1 MKRIGVISDSNLPT
15 EDNSV
20 KEKVFDWALSEAMR
34 QNLDCI
40 IGAGDLTACGS
51 AAAAERVWKKL
62 ENCRL
67 PFALTLGNADLRDS
81 SEREKA
87 RTFLKTSNDLP
98 GVCLLDTSRRELSP
112 ADTAKLRNIA
122 PGTVVVTHCPQ
133 ECLPSETQE
142 LFRQL
147 LTSGRIALLISGH
160 FHIDRQ
166 EGNCHLIRGLDP
178 DKAAGSP
185 PALAIF
191 TNKNGKWERENH
203 ACPVADPD
211 KWSDESK
218 QEFLRYLGISGM
230 SSPLKNL
237 ELATEQN
244 IGVFEFRFNEA
255 NDCSRSQLAQGVRNW
270 REHGGHTL
278 SAALPVCTWRNGELL
293 GRGRMQRAIAL
304 ALEMGCDRVR
314 IKMPEISL
322 KDLADKGNREKL
334 SDYLREMYLP
344 LTEHHCRIA
353 FDNPHMPYRKWADEN
368 RQFGCLPLECIQWCN
383 FMRRILNY
391 NDIGLQLDIG
401 NARNNSPF
409 SNRFTLSQWYQIT
422 GSVCTGY
429 TLHQI
434 MRDNQNEPMCGNFP
448 LTTFYGRLISLS
460 SFCMAWQQ
468 NTLHH
473 APMILE
479 IKENQGIASY
489 DALKTELWN

>member
-1 MKRIGVISDSNLPT
+1 MKRIRVISDSNLPT

-20 KEKVFDWALSEAMR
+20 KEKVFEWALSEAMR

-67 PFALTLGNADLRDS
+67 PFAQTLGNADLRDS

-166 EGNCHLIRGLDP
+166 EGDCHLIRGLDP

-191 TNKNGKWERENH
+191 TNKNGKWMRKNH

-230 SSPLKNL
+230 SSPLKNF
-237 ELATEQN
+237 ELATERN
-244 IGVFEFRFNEA
+244 IGVFEF
-255 NDCSRSQLAQGVRNW
+255 
-270 REHGGHTL
+270 
-278 SAALPVCTWRNGELL
+278 
-293 GRGRMQRAIAL
+293 
-304 ALEMGCDRVR
+304 
-314 IKMPEISL
+314 
-322 KDLADKGNREKL
+322 
-334 SDYLREMYLP
+334 
-344 LTEHHCRIA
+344 
-353 FDNPHMPYRKWADEN
+353 
-368 RQFGCLPLECIQWCN
+368 
-383 FMRRILNY
+383 
-391 NDIGLQLDIG
+391 
-401 NARNNSPF
+401 
-409 SNRFTLSQWYQIT
+409 RFTLSQWYQIT
-422 GSVCTGY
+422 GSACAGY

-434 MRDNQNEPMCGNFP
+434 MRDNQNEPMRGNFP
-448 LTTFYGRLISLS
+448 LTTFSGRLISLS
-460 SFCMAWQQ
+460 SFCMAWQG
-468 NTLHH
+468 NILHH